1 MYVTNY
7 SHKQSRLYKQQQKA
21 PNVGAVRRSQYI
33 AMQLIAMQLITLH
46 HFYTAYKSK
55 FQETLS

>member
-7 SHKQSRLYKQQQKA
+7 SHKQSKLFKQQQKA

-33 AMQLIAMQLITLH
+33 AMQLITLH
-46 HFYTAYKSK
+46 RL
-55 FQETLS
+55 TLLSDKYSV